1 MDVTVYQS
9 YVFANLLG
17 MFLLTIG
24 IIFASRVEYYT
35 RILRNIK
42 VTESNML
49 ITGIFMI
56 FLGLFLIAHH
66 NVWILRPRVLMTVVA
81 WIVLLNGLL
90 MTLLPEKM
98 VALYYHWM
106 TPKRIMIS
114 SIIWIILGIVMVF
127 DGARLLYLLQHH

>member
-24 IIFASRVEYYT
+24 IIFATRVEYYT

-42 VTESNML
+42 ITTSSML
-49 ITGIFMI
+49 VTGIFMI
-56 FLGLFLIAHH
+56 FLGLFLVEHH
-66 NVWILRPRVLMTVVA
+66 NVWVLRPRVLMTLIS
-81 WIVLLNGLL
+81 WIILLKGLV
-90 MTLLPEKM
+90 MTLMPEKM
-98 VALYYHWM
+98 VELYYHWM

-114 SIIWIILGIVMVF
+114 SIVWIVLGIVMVF
-127 DGARLLYLLQHH
+127 DGARLLYVLQHH